1 MAKDKI
7 FNDDPSGIGRN
18 KDNWA
23 SNIKRY
29 RDPVSGQI
37 VNSIGDSRPQRD
49 VDPSPA
55 GSGLQKPSDS
65 NA

>member
-1 MAKDKI
+1 MAKDI

-29 RDPVSGQI
+29 RDPVSRAI
-37 VNSIGDSRPQRD
+37 VNSIGDSRPQRE

>member
-7 FNDDPSGIGRN
+7 FNDDPSGIGAN

-23 SNIKRY
+23 GNIKRY
-29 RDPVSGQI
+29 RDPVSGAV
-37 VNSIGDSRPQRD
+37 VNSIGDSRPESQVR
-49 VDPSPA
+49 PSPA
-55 GSGLQKPSDS
+55 GSGLNKPSDS

>member
-1 MAKDKI
+1 MAIKKEDWETAKDR
-7 FNDDPSGIGRN
+7 DED
-18 KDNWA
+18 WA
-23 SNIKRY
+23 KRIPRF

-49 VDPSPA
+49 VNPSPA

-65 NA
+65 KA